1 MKANNF
7 IHINSR
13 SNCPKRNRIHLR
25 TKILLTGMLVLSLFT
40 GCASSTEA
48 KSITA
53 TVNGQNVQVESGI
66 KLIDGQLMVSPAFIK
81 SVFGMQVEVSKQ
93 PVGAATSA
101 AAPASKV
108 YYKNQVAVLMYHDL
122 ADKPEVSHI
131 LPVSQFERHMKLL
144 ETHGFKVISMDEY
157 IDFMIL
163 GKKVPNN
170 AVLLTFDDG
179 YESFYTKAY
188 PILRKYNYTATNFV
202 IVSAIDN
209 QTGRKKLTWDQ
220 MREMKQ
226 AGMSFYS
233 HTYDSHKYGAINA
246 AGKEKPM
253 LTRHLYLKDKKRIE
267 SDQEYITRI
276 TADLSTAE
284 QRLKQELGNK
294 RSVIAFPYGAYNN
307 DVIKVLNKLG
317 TQLSFTV
324 KKGMTTKDDKN
335 AFRFDAGNSKQ
346 TPEALI
352 NLIGGTTLVKNV
364 GLPIT
369 VTIDGRTIS
378 FSKKLYQREGS
389 DVMLPLREFCAIH
402 DIKVEWDHKQKR
414 VHLKAETLPQHKE
427 RA

>member
-1 MKANNF
+1 
-7 IHINSR
+7 
-13 SNCPKRNRIHLR
+13 
-25 TKILLTGMLVLSLFT
+25 MLVLSMLA

-53 TVNGQNVQVESGI
+53 TVNGQNVQVQSGI
-66 KLIDGQLMVSPAFIK
+66 QLIGGQLMVSPAFIK
-81 SVFGMQVEVSKQ
+81 SVFGMQVDVSKQ
-93 PVGAATSA
+93 RAEAVNAAS
-101 AAPASKV
+101 PASKV
-108 YYKNQVAVLMYHDL
+108 YYSNQVAVLMYHDIE
-122 ADKPEVSHI
+122 DKPKVPHI
-131 LPVSQFERHMKLL
+131 LPVSQFERHMELL
-144 ETHGFKVISMDEY
+144 KTYGFHVISMDEY
-157 IDFMIL
+157 MDFMLL

-179 YESFYTKAY
+179 YESFYTKVY
-188 PILRKYNYTATNFV
+188 PILRQYNYTATNFV

-246 AGKEKPM
+246 AGKEKPI
-253 LTRHLYLKDKKRIE
+253 LTRQLYLKDKKRIE
-267 SDQEYITRI
+267 SEQEYIARI
-276 TADLSTAE
+276 TKDLSTAE

-294 RSVIAFPYGAYNN
+294 RSVIAFPYGAHNK
-307 DVIKVLNKLG
+307 DVLKVLNKLG

-324 KKGMTTKDDKN
+324 KKGMTSKADHN

-346 TPEALI
+346 SPETLI
-352 NLIGGTTLVKNV
+352 NLIAGTAHVKAIDV
-364 GLPIT
+364 PIT
-369 VTIDGRTIS
+369 VTIDGKTVS

-402 DIKVEWDHKQKR
+402 DIQVEWDHKQKR